1 MPTKPDSSAAPT
13 KSDSYTRNGAK
24 SPTKSEKSD

>member
-1 MPTKPDSSAAPT
+1 MPRKPDSSAAPN
-13 KSDSYTRNGAK
+13 KSDSDVRSGAK